1 MRIVVDMN
9 LSPRWAVRLSGLG
22 HDAVHWSAVGD
33 PRATDE
39 SVLAWARSEGRVIV
53 THDRDFP
60 ALLRIAGTAGP
71 SVVLVRQADPGAGLL
86 ATFVSEAISA
96 HQSALERGAVLV
108 IDRRGARVRQ
118 LPFRR

>member
-1 MRIVVDMN
+1 
-9 LSPRWAVRLSGLG
+9 
-22 HDAVHWSAVGD
+22 
-33 PRATDE
+33 
-39 SVLAWARSEGRVIV
+39 
-53 THDRDFP
+53 
-60 ALLRIAGTAGP
+60 
-71 SVVLVRQADPGAGLL
+71 VLVRQADPGAGLL